1 MQPLMILLIIAS
13 CGLLVLLKKEEDLS
27 DELKNDLSYIYY
39 IVIIICGF
47 YLIRNLLYMFYSLFF

>member
-13 CGLLVLLKKEEDLS
+13 FGLLVLLKREEDLS

-47 YLIRNLLYMFYSLFF
+47 YLIRNLLYMFCSLFF